1 MAADLPDHP
10 AAEVLEVSTPTQFKG
25 LSHPFRQRL
34 LFTLG
39 QRPATVSQLARALA
53 SPKGSVAHHLQ
64 VLEAGGLVE
73 VVGTRKVR
81 GGTERYFQ
89 RTARR
94 LSMDEHA
101 AGPVSA
107 MLAAVAEEVSSAPV
121 EPLLTLRHVRLTAAD
136 AARLAATL
144 AELVDDLAD
153 AGGDVARYG
162 VLVGVFQQTS
172 IEPGNDGPS

>member
-1 MAADLPDHP
+1 VSDDLPDLP
-10 AAEVLEVSTPTQFKG
+10 AAEVLEVSTPAQFKG

-39 QRPATVSQLARALA
+39 QRPATISQLARALG
-53 SPKGSVAHHLQ
+53 SPKGSVAHHLR
-64 VLEAGGLVE
+64 VLQDSGLVE
-73 VVGTRKVR
+73 VVGTRQVR

-89 RTARR
+89 RAARR

-101 AGPVSA
+101 TGPVAA

-121 EPLLTLRHVRLTAAD
+121 EPLLTLRHVRLSDAD

-144 AELVDDLAD
+144 ADLVDDLAD
-153 AGGDVARYG
+153 ADVEAGRYG

-172 IEPGNDGPS
+172 IEPAR